1 MDDPAKAVFGF
12 RGRAGRVPY
21 ALAFVAAA
29 GVGLCFPDEI
39 TPAGIR
45 AGQGTTLIGLI
56 PLFVVTVWAALAQT
70 VKRFHDLGWSGWN
83 VLWLEVLPMTAWA
96 VGIEQTLT
104 INLVA
109 TVVMVATVCFRFW
122 LAIEPGQREPNR
134 YGFPAGQGASAG

>member
-45 AGQGTTLIGLI
+45 ASQGTTLIGLI
-56 PLFVVTVWAALAQT
+56 GVGAL
-70 VKRFHDLGWSGWN
+70 G
-83 VLWLEVLPMTAWA
+83 LEVDDPGKRRRWSQHE
-96 VGIEQTLT
+96 VGCDRHQLGRLDDDER
-104 INLVA
+104 A
-109 TVVMVATVCFRFW
+109 RGW
-122 LAIEPGQREPNR
+122 
-134 YGFPAGQGASAG
+134 